1 MMSLDELRA
10 VRDTALPDYYD
21 RKANRKLLRIYMNA
35 LSNAIEQIEG
45 LRNCL
50 FPDVTKAGHYAAKT
64 INVGL
69 YDALRTGGN
78 DE

>member
-35 LSNAIEQIEG
+35 LSNAIEQIEAYREFVG
-45 LRNCL
+45 VVRKNDYWPEWCKL
-50 FPDVTKAGHYAAKT
+50 KA
-64 INVGL
+64 L
-69 YDALRTGGN
+69 LTGGN